1 MNTFIESAYKSVIEQ
16 YQKSFPNRFAQP
28 EQREWFKS
36 EFPHLVRDES
46 TFPVLYDMNVNS
58 PEASLITGMC
68 LPTALFV
75 KTYMQEVHSTEVELI
90 GLWDGPTFCHCVVYH
105 DGKYHDGFIPEGTE
119 EPSKILF
126 ASECTHSDVELIV
139 SFYMQ
144 HDARNMLN
152 EHIFDPVKKSL
163 YNA

>member
-16 YQKSFPNRFAQP
+16 YKQSFPHRFAHP

-58 PEASLITGMC
+58 PEAPLITGMC

-75 KTYMQEVHSTEVELI
+75 KTYMKDVHNTEVDI
-90 GLWDGPTFCHCVVYH
+90 VGLWDGPTFCHCVVSH
-105 DGKYHDGFIPEGTE
+105 NGKYHDGFMPEGTDDAT
-119 EPSKILF
+119 KILF
-126 ASECTHSDVELIV
+126 ASECTHSDVDIIIGYYLE
-139 SFYMQ
+139 
-144 HDARNMLN
+144 HDARKMLD
-152 EHIFDPVKKSL
+152 EHIFDKVKSSL
-163 YNA
+163 YV